1 MNEQEKTDEVS
12 IESMNSGV
20 DIILEHTDQLLK
32 DSELLIKKKRY
43 SASIPL
49 SIFAIEEIG
58 KSNFLESLIKLK
70 KPLTKEIWREI
81 TSGGIAHVKKT
92 TGLIVSEKFFLDSSN
107 PEKDKILDEIMTKLG
122 IPFTD
127 SKMAKI
133 HNMLRKA
140 TYLRLENIKH
150 DCLYVNKDGKDWI
163 NFNKR
168 FQPYEKSAIANYLF
182 AIALRTHANHKFSL
196 KIPQKSLNTYSEE
209 DIKKSKKIWKKEMK
223 SIIKKTDSK
232 KMGHLI
238 DHGMLFLHNNYSAD
252 KRGYVTEKPDGWLD
266 LDY

>member
-1 MNEQEKTDEVS
+1 MSKPEKTDEES
-12 IESMNSGV
+12 IDFMQTGIN
-20 DIILEHTDQLLK
+20 IILEHTDQLLE
-32 DSELLIKKKRY
+32 DSELLIKKKHY

-58 KSNFLESLIKLK
+58 KSNFLESLIKLR

-81 TSGGIAHVKKT
+81 TGGGIAHVKKT
-92 TGLIVSEKFFLDSSN
+92 TGLIVSEKSFLDSSN
-107 PEKDKILDEIMTKLG
+107 PEKDKILDETMTKLG

-127 SKMAKI
+127 SKMARI

-150 DCLYVNKDGKDWI
+150 DCLYVNKDKKGWI

-168 FQPYEKSAIANYLF
+168 FQLYEQSAIANYLF
-182 AIALRTHANHKFSL
+182 AIALRTHASHKFSL
-196 KIPQKSLNTYSEE
+196 KIPQKPLNTYTEE

-223 SIIKKTDSK
+223 SVIKKTDSK
-232 KMGHLI
+232 KMGRLI
-238 DHGMLFLHNNYSAD
+238 DHGMLFLHNNYSPD

>member
-1 MNEQEKTDEVS
+1 MNENEKNDDEN
-12 IESMNSGV
+12 IEYMKSGIDNIV
-20 DIILEHTDQLLK
+20 EHTDQLLK

-70 KPLTKEIWREI
+70 KPLTKELWKEI
-81 TSGGIAHVKKT
+81 TGGGIAHVKKT
-92 TGLIVSEKFFLDSSN
+92 TGLIVSEKTFLDSSN
-107 PEKDKILDEIMTKLG
+107 PEKDEKLNEIMTKLG

-127 SKMAKI
+127 TKMAKI

-150 DCLYVNKDGKDWI
+150 DCLYVNKNGNNWI
-163 NFNKR
+163 NFNNR
-168 FQPYEKSAIANYLF
+168 FSNYEQSTIATYLF
-182 AIALRTHANHKFSL
+182 VIALRTHISHKFSL
-196 KIPQKSLNTYSEE
+196 KIPQKLLNEYSEE
-209 DIKKSKKIWKKEMK
+209 DIKKSQKIWKKEINPIM
-223 SIIKKTDSK
+223 KKTDSK
-232 KMGHLI
+232 KIGRLV
-238 DHGMLFLHNNYSAD
+238 DHGMLFLHNNYSPD
-252 KRGYVTEKPDGWLD
+252 KRGYVTEKLDGWLD